1 MKKALNIFAI
11 FFLFLLLFLI
21 RAFEESL
28 FYDPLIVY
36 FQNDYLYTSIPVI
49 DKWHLIV
56 DMLFRYTLNSLISL
70 AIIYLIFRKKKI
82 IKFSGFFLMTAFIIL
97 IIAFALATRNN
108 LEDGYLLAFYIRR
121 FIVHPMLLLI
131 LLPAFYYQSK
141 FQKK

>member
-11 FFLFLLLFLI
+11 VFLFLLLFLI
-21 RAFEESL
+21 RAFEETL

-49 DKWHLIV
+49 DKLHLIV

-97 IIAFALATRNN
+97 IVAFALATRNN
-108 LEDGYLLAFYIRR
+108 LEDGYLLAFYLRR